1 MNIEYDIKTLIV
13 VLACVRFRAN
23 TFFLHLW
30 QQFDH
35 RNEEKRGLSRAAGGK
50 PFVRMVRQVRNNA
63 VLYMTGMD
71 NLSLYLACTSIE
83 LKNECRTDYEMKN
96 ITKASVK
103 K

>member
-1 MNIEYDIKTLIV
+1 M
-13 VLACVRFRAN
+13 ACVRFRAN
-23 TFFLHLW
+23 TFDFEVFFLHLW

-71 NLSLYLACTSIE
+71 NLSLYLACTNIE
-83 LKNECRTDYEMKN
+83 GKNECRTDYEMKKYHQS
-96 ITKASVK
+96 ISQKVVI
-103 K
+103 